1 MFKRQQIE
9 WNRINQSLVLHLD
22 WDNLYDSFTIRS
34 IYLFHSAFLL
44 FFFLFDEYSVHLII
58 IILLW

>member
-22 WDNLYDSFTIRS
+22 SGTICKYFHNQVNSLVSFG
-34 IYLFHSAFLL
+34 LFIFFLL
-44 FFFLFDEYSVHLII
+44 DEYGVHSII